1 MKDRVRLTRVSLAN
15 LRKQFQRLGVD
26 DATFWDVEVRGFGLR
41 IRKGGAA
48 TWVYQYQRGTTQG
61 KVRIGDATAMSAAQ
75 AEQRAREE
83 RAKRDLGGD
92 PAAERAEARLKD
104 KQTLRG
110 VIEDYLR
117 AKEHELRPMTLREAR
132 RFLRLTLAP
141 LHDIPAHKVL
151 KRDVARIVN
160 GIAQTRNERTGKPMK
175 ATAAGALAHLSMAL
189 NWAIEN
195 DLIEANP
202 ASDIKSP
209 RREAR
214 ERVLNDR
221 ELAAVW
227 RACDDGSDA
236 SRIVRLLILTGQR
249 RDEISGMREEELD
262 RHDRSWTLPVER
274 SKNKRAHT
282 LILPDM
288 AWQLIGPPD
297 RKGPLFGRSEHGYSG
312 WQGAKKH
319 LDKRSGVTGWT
330 IHDIRRSVATGMAEN
345 EIAPQA
351 PHIIEAVLNHIS
363 GHKGGIAGIYNRA
376 SYQREVRIALAMWA
390 DHIASITQDT
400 DRKIIPIKPIPA

>member
-189 NWAIEN
+189 NWAI
-195 DLIEANP
+195 
-202 ASDIKSP
+202 
-209 RREAR
+209 
-214 ERVLNDR
+214 
-221 ELAAVW
+221 AV
-227 RACDDGSDA
+227 SYTH
-236 SRIVRLLILTGQR
+236 L
-249 RDEISGMREEELD
+249 
-262 RHDRSWTLPVER
+262 TLP
-274 SKNKRAHT
+274 T
-282 LILPDM
+282 IL
-288 AWQLIGPPD
+288 L
-297 RKGPLFGRSEHGYSG
+297 
-312 WQGAKKH
+312 
-319 LDKRSGVTGWT
+319 V
-330 IHDIRRSVATGMAEN
+330 
-345 EIAPQA
+345 
-351 PHIIEAVLNHIS
+351 
-363 GHKGGIAGIYNRA
+363 
-376 SYQREVRIALAMWA
+376 
-390 DHIASITQDT
+390 
-400 DRKIIPIKPIPA
+400 